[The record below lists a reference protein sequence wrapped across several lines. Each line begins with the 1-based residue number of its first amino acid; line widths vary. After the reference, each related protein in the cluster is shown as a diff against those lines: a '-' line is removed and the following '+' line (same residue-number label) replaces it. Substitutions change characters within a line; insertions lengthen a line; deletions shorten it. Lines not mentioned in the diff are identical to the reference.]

1 MSITQSLNN
10 LQPKTR
16 RIVLSVAAISVVV
29 GVSWVLTNLTERK
42 AARTPRANKPE
53 VTVVSPQ
60 RATGVEQFGARF
72 DGMEKSFKDMHTTFE
87 RRLSNLEDSKKA
99 RPEGAPPEEG
109 GATRSSECSPTGAR
123 YECL

>member
-53 VTVVSPQ
+53 VTEIG
-60 RATGVEQFGARF
+60 RAHV
-72 DGMEKSFKDMHTTFE
+72 
-87 RRLSNLEDSKKA
+87 
-99 RPEGAPPEEG
+99 
-109 GATRSSECSPTGAR
+109 
-123 YECL
+123 